1 MKLTI
6 IGASGHG
13 KVVAGIA
20 ELCGYDEIEFLDD
33 NESLTRCGKWIVRGK
48 TALAQETENDLFVA
62 IGDPIT
68 RERIVGSLKN
78 KRFATLVHPSAVI
91 GIGVTLG
98 EGTVVMPGTVIN
110 SDAALGV
117 HCIVNTCASVDHDCR
132 IGNYVHVAVGAHVCG
147 IVTLGD
153 RIWVGAGATVIN
165 NLSIC
170 SNCMIG
176 AGATVVKTIA
186 LPGTYVG
193 LPAVRIKETCYE

>member
-20 ELCGYDEIEFLDD
+20 ELCGYDKIDFLDD
-33 NESLTRCGKWIVRGK
+33 NESLTRCSKWPVRGK
-48 TALAQETENDLFVA
+48 LSLARETDHDLFVA
-62 IGDPIT
+62 IGHAAT
-68 RERIVGSLKN
+68 RKRIVESLPGKH
-78 KRFATLVHPSAVI
+78 FATLIHPSAVI

-98 EGTVVMPGTVIN
+98 EGTVVMPGAVIN
-110 SDAALGV
+110 SDAALGA
-117 HCIVNTCASVDHDCR
+117 HCIVNTCASIDHDCR

-147 IVTLGD
+147 MVLLDD

-170 SNCMIG
+170 SDCMIG
-176 AGATVVKTIA
+176 AGAAVVKTISV
-186 LPGTYVG
+186 PGTYVG
-193 LPAVRIKETCYE
+193 VPAQIHDKRKSL